1 MRKKPSEGANPVRR
15 QSTSVNGA
23 PTFDSVVTVMRSLWT
38 IVEKAPAA
46 DQAKLKKDI
55 AQSVNRLTSRIEG
68 RLGQSTLTRL
78 NERPLFDE
86 PVAAPAAAPDRKEA
100 ILPKPRFLEPALRIY
115 DKDLADHALKHLPQA
130 GKYHGI
136 DELRGYLIENLRF
149 NSKATRQRYA
159 AYLINR
165 FFPGG
170 IYNDDLP
177 RFAAETDETPALG
190 EALFYLTCRAE
201 KIVAMVAEEVVFAA
215 LAEGG
220 VSRARI
226 RDFVQA
232 QFPNSKSAKAVGAA
246 IVNTYKIFAVG
257 SADRSRLNVSLREGS
272 LASFAYVLHLEFPE
286 PGMYSFERLFDGP
299 MSKWLLWDQRW
310 METQLYRLRE
320 AGLLAKVSE
329 IDRMRQFTTKYSL
342 AKAIPH
348 ILALV

>member
-1 MRKKPSEGANPVRR
+1 MRKKPSERANPVRR

-23 PTFDSVVTVMRSLWT
+23 PTFDSVVAAIRSMWT
-38 IVEKAPAA
+38 EVEKAPVA
-46 DQAKLKKDI
+46 DQAKLKKEI
-55 AQSVNRLTSRIEG
+55 AQSVNRLMSRIEG
-68 RLGQSTLTRL
+68 RLGQPIFIRSY
-78 NERPLFDE
+78 EQPLFEE
-86 PVAAPAAAPDRKEA
+86 PMAGAATAPDSKEA
-100 ILPKPRFLEPALRIY
+100 ALPKPRFLEPALRIY

-130 GKYHGI
+130 AKYHGI
-136 DELRGYLIENLRF
+136 DELRNYLIESLRF

-170 IYNDDLP
+170 VYNDDLP
-177 RFAAETDETPALG
+177 RFAAATDGAPALG

-232 QFPNSKSAKAVGAA
+232 QFPNSKSAKDVGAA
-246 IVNTYKIFAVG
+246 IVNTYKNFGVG
-257 SADRSRLNVSLREGS
+257 SANRLRLNVSLREGS
-272 LASFAYVLHLEFPE
+272 IASFAYVLHLEFPE
-286 PGMYSFERLFDGP
+286 PGMYSFERLFNGP
-299 MSKWLLWDQRW
+299 MSKWLLWDQQW
-310 METQLYRLRE
+310 MASQLYLLRE

-342 AKAIPH
+342 AKAMPY